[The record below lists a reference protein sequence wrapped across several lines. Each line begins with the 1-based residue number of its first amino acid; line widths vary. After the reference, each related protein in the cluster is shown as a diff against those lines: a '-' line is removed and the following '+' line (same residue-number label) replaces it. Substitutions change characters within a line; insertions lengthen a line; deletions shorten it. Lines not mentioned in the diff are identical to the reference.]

1 MVVGIT
7 KENDMWQKL
16 KQQFIFVDWYMQF
29 HWLVLIALWVGC
41 VYQLWEQEFG
51 NVLAMSAM
59 IAVWKMK
66 GVEQ

>member
-7 KENDMWQKL
+7 KEKMMWRKF
-16 KQQFIFVDWYMQF
+16 KQELVFVDWYMQF
-29 HWLVLIALWVGC
+29 HWLILIALWAGC
-41 VYQLWEQEFG
+41 AYQLWIEEFG